1 MILKHILLPTDF
13 SSNARNAIDYAISL
27 FSKEECVFY
36 VLNAFEVG
44 ASGLSSTMG
53 KAKNTRL
60 YRAIKE
66 ESERHVTSLLEELK
80 SNNNNNPLHRF
91 EGLSISDSLL
101 NAIGKTI
108 IDYSISYVFMG
119 SKGSSAVK
127 EVFIGSST
135 VSVIK
140 HIDFCR
146 LVVVPENYSFQIPKQ
161 IAFATNFEH
170 VYSKVELTPLFNLA
184 NLWDSEIV
192 IVHVET
198 DKKLTPQQETCKNL
212 LVERLDGVSLS
223 FIEVPGASKV
233 SDTIQLFTSEHTDV
247 GMIAMVNYWHSFF
260 NKLTTENVIN
270 RVAFQTK
277 VPFLVFPLID
287 P

>member
-1 MILKHILLPTDF
+1 MISKHILLPTDF
-13 SSNARNAIDYAISL
+13 SSNARNAIDYGIHF
-27 FSKEECVFY
+27 FSNEECVFY
-36 VLNAFEVG
+36 ILNAFEVG

-60 YRAIKE
+60 YRAVKE
-66 ESERHVTSLLEELK
+66 ESERQVNALVKELRSQNK
-80 SNNNNNPLHRF
+80 NPMHKF

-108 IDYSISYVFMG
+108 IDSSISYVFMG

-127 EVFIGSST
+127 EVFMGSST

-146 LVVVPENYSFQIPKQ
+146 LIIVPENYTFRTPKQ

-170 VYSKVELTPLFNLA
+170 VYSKVELTPLFYLA

-192 IVHVET
+192 IVHVDT
-198 DKKLTPQQETCKNL
+198 GKRLSPHQETCKNL
-212 LVERLDGVSLS
+212 LVERLDGLPLS
-223 FIEVPGASKV
+223 FLQVPGASKI
-233 SDTIQLFTSEHTDV
+233 SDAIQFFASEHTDV

-260 NKLTTENVIN
+260 KKLTTENVIN

>member
-1 MILKHILLPTDF
+1 MKKRHILLPTDF
-13 SSNARNAIDYAISL
+13 SANARNAIDYAIYL
-27 FSKEECVFY
+27 FGKEACTFY
-36 VLNAFEVG
+36 ILNAFEVG

-66 ESERHVTSLLEELK
+66 ESERNTKSLVAELK
-80 SNNNNNPLHRF
+80 SKNKNPLHAF

-101 NAIGKTI
+101 NAIGKTV
-108 IDYSISYVFMG
+108 IDYNISFVFMG

-127 EVFIGSST
+127 EVFMGSNT

-146 LVVVPENYSFQIPKQ
+146 LVAVPENYSFNFPNK

-170 VYSKVELTPLFNLA
+170 VSSKVELNPLIDLA
-184 NLWDSEIV
+184 TLCDSEII
-192 IVHVET
+192 IVHM
-198 DKKLTPQQETCKNL
+198 DMGKNLTSQQQTCKNL
-212 LVERLDGVSLS
+212 LMKRLDGLPHRFVEIKEESKISDAIQS
-223 FIEVPGASKV
+223 FASENK
-233 SDTIQLFTSEHTDV
+233 EV
-247 GMIAMVNYWHSFF
+247 GMIAMASYWHSFF
-260 NKLTTENVIN
+260 ERLTKENVIN
-270 RVAFQTK
+270 RIAFDTE
-277 VPFLVFPLID
+277 VPFLIFPLID

>member
-1 MILKHILLPTDF
+1 MISKHILLPTDF
-13 SSNARNAIDYAISL
+13 SSNARNAIDYGITL

-66 ESERHVTSLLEELK
+66 ESKRNVTSLLEELNTN
-80 SNNNNNPLHRF
+80 SNNPLHKF
-91 EGLSISDSLL
+91 EGLSLSDSLL
-101 NAIGKTI
+101 HAVGKTI

-119 SKGSSAVK
+119 SKGSSAIK

-170 VYSKVELTPLFNLA
+170 VYSKIELVPLFNLA
-184 NLWDSEIV
+184 SLWDSEIV
-192 IVHVET
+192 IVHVHKGKE
-198 DKKLTPQQETCKNL
+198 LTQQQKTCKNI
-212 LVERLDGVSLS
+212 LVERLDSICLS

>member
-1 MILKHILLPTDF
+1 MISKHILLPTDF
-13 SSNARNAIDYAISL
+13 SSNARNAIDYGITL

-66 ESERHVTSLLEELK
+66 ESKRNVTSLLEELNTN
-80 SNNNNNPLHRF
+80 SNNPLHKF
-91 EGLSISDSLL
+91 EGLSLSDSLL
-101 NAIGKTI
+101 HAVGKTI

-119 SKGSSAVK
+119 SKGSSAIK

-170 VYSKVELTPLFNLA
+170 VYSKIELVPLFNLA
-184 NLWDSEIV
+184 SLWDSEIV
-192 IVHVET
+192 IVHVHKGKE
-198 DKKLTPQQETCKNL
+198 LTQQQKTCKNI
-212 LVERLDGVSLS
+212 LVERLDGICLS